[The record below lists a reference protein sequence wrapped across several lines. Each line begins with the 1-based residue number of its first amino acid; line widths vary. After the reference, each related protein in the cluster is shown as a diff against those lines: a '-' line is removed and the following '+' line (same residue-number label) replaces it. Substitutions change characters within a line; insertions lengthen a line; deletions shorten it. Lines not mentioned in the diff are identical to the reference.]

1 MYDIPQALSCKE
13 ISDYLG
19 VFGWILYQRLVSVE
33 RVSNVQNT
41 PIRGV
46 ISITGGKR
54 GDSLIP
60 PVQGC
65 LLALCAL
72 LGVQHARYPDRC
84 ITSITGCKRAARMPF
99 RLFSPFR
106 HVACV
111 LYPERGIISI
121 TGGKRAK
128 RVSPPELTAHV
139 YLPR

>member
-19 VFGWILYQRLVSVE
+19 VFGWILYQRLVSDE
-33 RVSNVQNT
+33 RVSNVQDT

-72 LGVQHARYPDRC
+72 LGVQHERYPDRC

-111 LYPERGIISI
+111 
-121 TGGKRAK
+121 
-128 RVSPPELTAHV
+128 
-139 YLPR
+139 

>member
-13 ISDYLG
+13 ISDHLG
-19 VFGWILYQRLVSVE
+19 IFGWILYQRLVSVE

-65 LLALCAL
+65 LLALLAL
-72 LGVQHARYPDRC
+72 LGVQRMRYPNRG
-84 ITSITGCKRAARMPF
+84 ITSIT
-99 RLFSPFR
+99 S
-106 HVACV
+106 
-111 LYPERGIISI
+111 
-121 TGGKRAK
+121 GKRGDSLIPPVQGCLLAFLALFGVQ
-128 RVSPPELTAHV
+128 RV
-139 YLPR
+139 

>member
-19 VFGWILYQRLVSVE
+19 VFGWILYQRLVSDE
-33 RVSNVQNT
+33 RVSTVQDT
-41 PIRGV
+41 PIRGI

-65 LLALCAL
+65 LLALLAL
-72 LGVQHARYPDRC
+72 LGVQRMRYPNRG
-84 ITSITGCKRAARMPF
+84 ITSITSGKRAARMPF
-99 RLFSPFR
+99 RLFTPFR

-111 LYPERGIISI
+111 
-121 TGGKRAK
+121 
-128 RVSPPELTAHV
+128 
-139 YLPR
+139 

>member
-19 VFGWILYQRLVSVE
+19 VFGWILYQRLVSDE

-46 ISITGGKR
+46 ISITDGKR

-72 LGVQHARYPDRC
+72 LGVQHERYPDRC
-84 ITSITGCKRAARMPF
+84 ITSITGCKRA
-99 RLFSPFR
+99 
-106 HVACV
+106 
-111 LYPERGIISI
+111 
-121 TGGKRAK
+121 K
-128 RVSPPELTAHV
+128 RVPPPEPATHI
-139 YLPR
+139 YLSTPIGVVHSL